1 MGSISEGSSGEG
13 SGVLV
18 TSPRNE
24 LVTASGVSRDQRDE
38 IAERW
43 LREKGT
49 GSAHTADRY
58 RRDIGSFFRWADEHG
73 HDVFAMLPWHV
84 GAYMADLKDGWA
96 GELRASTR
104 AGRLAAVSSFYRFVQ
119 QNVPG
124 SFLPNPAQHVAR
136 PKFDSSETT
145 TRGLDATELA
155 ALRAAALASSPRD
168 YALVQLLVGAGLRI
182 SEALEADARHL
193 VRETG
198 QHYLYVKRKGKE
210 DRVPVQVPDTA
221 VRALH
226 RYLRGRKGPLFLDR
240 RGARLSR
247 RAALDRIGRLAV
259 KAGLTGRSISP
270 HSLRHTATT
279 LALSAGVPIRDVQV
293 QMGHASTETTA
304 RYDRANRRR
313 DNPTV
318 AALDRIIADD
328 LPDVT

>member
-1 MGSISEGSSGEG
+1 MGTDFEGTSGG
-13 SGVLV
+13 IVRASPSGLA
-18 TSPRNE
+18 T
-24 LVTASGVSRDQRDE
+24 LSGVSRDQRDE

-49 GSAHTADRY
+49 ASVHTADRY
-58 RRDIGSFFRWADEHG
+58 RRDITSFFRWADEHG

-136 PKFDSSETT
+136 PKFDSSEST
-145 TRGLDATELA
+145 TRGLDAGELTAFRKA
-155 ALRAAALASSPRD
+155 ALDSSPRD

-182 SEALEADARHL
+182 SEAVESDTRHL

-198 QHYLYVKRKGKE
+198 QWYLYVKRKGKE

-240 RGARLSR
+240 RGHRLSR
-247 RAALDRIGRLAV
+247 RAALDRIGRLAL
-259 KAGLTGRSISP
+259 KAGLTGRNISP

-318 AALDRIIADD
+318 AALDRIIHDD
-328 LPDVT
+328 LPDE